1 MIIAGG
7 FFTMHK
13 DVKKVLIS
21 EEQIETKCAELGA
34 QLTDYYKDVEG
45 PLVLVALLKGSV
57 PFLARLIKYI
67 DLDIEYDFMDVSSYE
82 GTESTRDIRILKDL
96 DRSIKG
102 VNILLVEDIVDTG
115 HTIESV
121 IKLLNNKG
129 ANDVKVVTLLDKP
142 SRREADVKAEFI
154 GFEIPNEFVIGFGLD
169 FNEKYRQLPY
179 IGVLKDEVYS

>member
-1 MIIAGG
+1 
-7 FFTMHK
+7 MHK
-13 DVKKVLIS
+13 DVKSILI
-21 EEQIETKCAELGA
+21 EEAAIEEKCAELGSII
-34 QLTDYYKDVEG
+34 TNYYSDSEK

-82 GTESTRDIRILKDL
+82 GTNSTRDIKILKDL
-96 DRSIKG
+96 DRSIKD

-115 HTIESV
+115 HTIEA
-121 IKLLNNKG
+121 IINLLNNKG
-129 ANDVKVVTLLDKP
+129 AAEVKVVSLLDKP
-142 SRREADVKAEFI
+142 SRREANVKADFV

-179 IGVLKDEVYS
+179 IGILKDEIYQ